1 MTWQQSLVLGLL
13 AALVALLIQGKLRP
27 ALLFSGAV
35 LITYLSGLAD
45 INAVVLYVFRHI

>member
-27 ALLFSGAV
+27 ARCSSRAPCSSP
-35 LITYLSGLAD
+35 T
-45 INAVVLYVFRHI
+45 

>member
-35 LITYLSGLAD
+35 LITYLSLSL
-45 INAVVLYVFRHI
+45 IHI

>member
-27 ALLFSGAV
+27 ALPSRAPCSSP
-35 LITYLSGLAD
+35 T
-45 INAVVLYVFRHI
+45 

>member
-35 LITYLSGLAD
+35 LITLFEWTG
-45 INAVVLYVFRHI
+45 